1 MKFYFY
7 PNNSTKGRR
16 ITKAEALEHI
26 SEESI
31 KEAMED
37 HMSDPL
43 EQQSFFVGNGII
55 EIEF

>member
-16 ITKAEALEHI
+16 ITKAEAEHI

-37 HMSDPL
+37 HMRDPL

>member
-7 PNNSTKGRR
+7 PNNNGKPRR
-16 ITKAEALEHI
+16 MKMSEVREHL
-26 SEESI
+26 SEPSI

-37 HMSDPL
+37 HMRDPL

>member
-31 KEAMED
+31 QEAREA
-37 HMSDPL
+37 HMRDPYEL
-43 EQQSFFVGNGII
+43 QSFFVGNGII